1 MKKIIKVFLSFI
13 IVLLM
18 LFLTIS
24 FNLNK
29 VIVDGVIKEI
39 IITKISAKKV
49 NNPNISEEVIN
60 TLPLPDYLKNSEDI
74 NKLLEDQRVQEI
86 INKYIDITLDNLTS
100 EEIKNIDIES
110 DIINYIN
117 ENKELIKEITGKEV
131 TPEMIEDTK
140 KVIEESNLNETI
152 EDTIESTKESISTEE
167 KIVLKGYKEIISTKT
182 RIIVIGLIAL
192 CLLLIAIIEK
202 SFYKWIKTGSICTII
217 SGILVLL
224 MGFILKIIV
233 TSILPLPSF
242 NVSYLYKS
250 GLIQLIIGIVIL
262 IIYIVLNKVLVKKGE

>member
-74 NKLLEDQRVQEI
+74 NKLLEDERVQEI

-131 TPEMIEDTK
+131 TNEMIEDTK

-152 EDTIESTKESISTEE
+152 EETIVSTKESISTEE

-182 RIIVIGLIAL
+182 RIIIISLILL
-192 CLLLIAIIEK
+192 CLLLIALIDK

-250 GLIQLIIGIVIL
+250 GLIQLIIGSIIL
-262 IIYIVLNKVLVKKGE
+262 IIYIILNKVLVKKGE

>member
-39 IITKISAKKV
+39 IITKVIPKKV

-192 CLLLIAIIEK
+192 CLLLIALIDK

-224 MGFILKIIV
+224 MGFILKLIV

-242 NVSYLYKS
+242 NVSYLYNS

-262 IIYIVLNKVLVKKGE
+262 IIYIILNKVLVKKGE

>member
-49 NNPNISEEVIN
+49 NNPNISEDVIN
-60 TLPLPDYLKNSEDI
+60 TLPLPDYLKDSEDI
-74 NKLLEDQRVQEI
+74 NKLLEDERVQEI

-140 KVIEESNLNETI
+140 KLIEESNLNETI
-152 EDTIESTKESISTEE
+152 EETIVSTKESISTEE

-182 RIIVIGLIAL
+182 RIITISLILL
-192 CLLLIAIIEK
+192 CLLLIALIDK

-250 GLIQLIIGIVIL
+250 GLIQLIIGSIIL
-262 IIYIVLNKVLVKKGE
+262 IIYIVLNKILVKKGE

>member
-39 IITKISAKKV
+39 IITKVIPKKV
-49 NNPNISEEVIN
+49 NNPNVSEDIIN
-60 TLPLPDYLKNSEDI
+60 TLPLPDYLKDSEDI
-74 NKLLEDQRVQEI
+74 NKLLEDERVQEI

-100 EEIKNIDIES
+100 EDIKNIDIES

-140 KVIEESNLNETI
+140 KVIEESNLNEAI

-192 CLLLIAIIEK
+192 CLLLIALIDK
-202 SFYKWIKTGSICTII
+202 SYYKWIKTGSICTII

-224 MGFILKIIV
+224 MGFILKLIV

>member
-74 NKLLEDQRVQEI
+74 NKLLEDERVQEI

-117 ENKELIKEITGKEV
+117 EFCYWIYCFYFNRFT
-131 TPEMIEDTK
+131 
-140 KVIEESNLNETI
+140 S
-152 EDTIESTKESISTEE
+152 
-167 KIVLKGYKEIISTKT
+167 
-182 RIIVIGLIAL
+182 RI
-192 CLLLIAIIEK
+192 
-202 SFYKWIKTGSICTII
+202 
-217 SGILVLL
+217 
-224 MGFILKIIV
+224 
-233 TSILPLPSF
+233 
-242 NVSYLYKS
+242 
-250 GLIQLIIGIVIL
+250 
-262 IIYIVLNKVLVKKGE
+262 

>member
-39 IITKISAKKV
+39 IITKVIPKKV
-49 NNPNISEEVIN
+49 NNPNISEDIIN

-192 CLLLIAIIEK
+192 CLLLIAIIDK

-224 MGFILKIIV
+224 MGFILKLIV

>member
-1 MKKIIKVFLSFI
+1 MKKIIKVFLSFV

-39 IITKISAKKV
+39 IITKVIPKKV
-49 NNPNISEEVIN
+49 NNPNVSEDIIN
-60 TLPLPDYLKNSEDI
+60 TLPLPDYLKDSEDI
-74 NKLLEDQRVQEI
+74 NKLLEDERVQEI

-140 KVIEESNLNETI
+140 KVIEESNLNEAI
-152 EDTIESTKESISTEE
+152 EETIESTKESISTEE

-192 CLLLIAIIEK
+192 CLLLIAIIDK

-224 MGFILKIIV
+224 MGFILKLIV

>member
-60 TLPLPDYLKNSEDI
+60 TLPLPDYLKDSEDI
-74 NKLLEDQRVQEI
+74 NKLLEDERVQEI

-131 TPEMIEDTK
+131 TNEMIEDTK

-152 EDTIESTKESISTEE
+152 EETIVSTKESISTEE
-167 KIVLKGYKEIISTKT
+167 KIVLKGYREIISTKT
-182 RIIVIGLIAL
+182 RIITISLILL
-192 CLLLIAIIEK
+192 CLLLIALIDK

-250 GLIQLIIGIVIL
+250 GLIQLIIGSIIL
-262 IIYIVLNKVLVKKGE
+262 IIYIILNKVLVKKGE

>member
-49 NNPNISEEVIN
+49 NNPNISEDVIN
-60 TLPLPDYLKNSEDI
+60 TLPLPDYLKDSEDI
-74 NKLLEDQRVQEI
+74 NKLLEDERVQEI

-140 KVIEESNLNETI
+140 KLIEESNLNETI
-152 EDTIESTKESISTEE
+152 EETIVSTKESISTEE

-182 RIIVIGLIAL
+182 RIITISLILL
-192 CLLLIAIIEK
+192 CLLLIALIDK
-202 SFYKWIKTGSICTII
+202 SFYKWIKIGSICTII

-250 GLIQLIIGIVIL
+250 GLIQLIIGSIIL
-262 IIYIVLNKVLVKKGE
+262 IIYIVLNKILVKKGE

>member
-1 MKKIIKVFLSFI
+1 MKKIIKVFLSFV

-39 IITKISAKKV
+39 IITKVIPKKV
-49 NNPNISEEVIN
+49 NNPNVSEDIIN
-60 TLPLPDYLKNSEDI
+60 TLPLPDYLKDSEDI
-74 NKLLEDQRVQEI
+74 NKLLEDERVQEI

-192 CLLLIAIIEK
+192 CLLLIAIIDK

-224 MGFILKIIV
+224 MGFILKLIV

-242 NVSYLYKS
+242 NVSYLYNS
-250 GLIQLIIGIVIL
+250 GLIQLIIGSIIL
-262 IIYIVLNKVLVKKGE
+262 IIYIILNKILIKKGE

>member
-39 IITKISAKKV
+39 IITKVIPKKV
-49 NNPNISEEVIN
+49 NNPNISEDIIN

-140 KVIEESNLNETI
+140 KVIEESNLNEAI
-152 EDTIESTKESISTEE
+152 EETIESTKESISTEE

-224 MGFILKIIV
+224 MGFILKLIV

>member
-1 MKKIIKVFLSFI
+1 MKKIIKVFLSFV
-13 IVLLM
+13 IVLLI

-39 IITKISAKKV
+39 IITKVIPKKV

-74 NKLLEDQRVQEI
+74 NKLLEEQRVQEI

-140 KVIEESNLNETI
+140 KVIEESNLNEAV
-152 EDTIESTKESISTEE
+152 EDTIESTKKSISTEE

-192 CLLLIAIIEK
+192 CLLLIAIIDK

-224 MGFILKIIV
+224 MGFILKLIV

>member
-29 VIVDGVIKEI
+29 VIVDRVIKEI

-167 KIVLKGYKEIISTKT
+167 KIVLKGYKKIISTKT

>member
-29 VIVDGVIKEI
+29 VIVDGVIKEL

-152 EDTIESTKESISTEE
+152 EETIVSTKESISTEE

-182 RIIVIGLIAL
+182 RIITISLIAL
-192 CLLLIAIIEK
+192 CLLLIALIDK

-224 MGFILKIIV
+224 MGFILKLIV

>member
-74 NKLLEDQRVQEI
+74 NKLLEEQRVQEI

-140 KVIEESNLNETI
+140 KVIEESNLNEAI

-224 MGFILKIIV
+224 MGFILKLIV

-250 GLIQLIIGIVIL
+250 GLIQLIIGSIIL
-262 IIYIVLNKVLVKKGE
+262 IIYIILNKILVKKGE

>member
-1 MKKIIKVFLSFI
+1 MKKIIKVFLSFV
-13 IVLLM
+13 IVLLI

-39 IITKISAKKV
+39 IITKVIPKKV

-74 NKLLEDQRVQEI
+74 NKLLEEQRVQEI

-140 KVIEESNLNETI
+140 KVIEESNLNEAI

-192 CLLLIAIIEK
+192 CLLLIAIIDK

-224 MGFILKIIV
+224 MGFILKLIV

>member
-60 TLPLPDYLKNSEDI
+60 TLPLPDYLKDSEDI
-74 NKLLEDQRVQEI
+74 NKLLEDERVQEI

-140 KVIEESNLNETI
+140 KVIEESNLNEAI

-192 CLLLIAIIEK
+192 CLLLIAIIDK

-224 MGFILKIIV
+224 MGFILKLIV

>member
-39 IITKISAKKV
+39 IITKVIPKKV

-140 KVIEESNLNETI
+140 KVIEESNLNEAV

-224 MGFILKIIV
+224 MGFILKLIV

-250 GLIQLIIGIVIL
+250 GLIQLITGIVIL
-262 IIYIVLNKVLVKKGE
+262 IIYINLNKVLVKKGE

>member
-140 KVIEESNLNETI
+140 KVIEESNLNEAI

-192 CLLLIAIIEK
+192 CLLLIAIIDK

>member
-60 TLPLPDYLKNSEDI
+60 TLPLPDYLKDSEDI
-74 NKLLEDQRVQEI
+74 NKLLEDERVQEI
-86 INKYIDITLDNLTS
+86 INKYIDITLDNLTT

-152 EDTIESTKESISTEE
+152 EEKIVSTKESISTEE

-182 RIIVIGLIAL
+182 RIITISLIAL
-192 CLLLIAIIEK
+192 CLLLIALIDK

-233 TSILPLPSF
+233 TSILPFPSF

-250 GLIQLIIGIVIL
+250 GLIQLIIGSIIL
-262 IIYIVLNKVLVKKGE
+262 IIYIILNKILVKKGE

>member
-39 IITKISAKKV
+39 IITKVIPKKV

-182 RIIVIGLIAL
+182 RIITISLIAL
-192 CLLLIAIIEK
+192 CLLLIALIDK

-224 MGFILKIIV
+224 MGFILKLIV

>member
-39 IITKISAKKV
+39 IITKVIPKKV

-140 KVIEESNLNETI
+140 KVIEESNLNEAI
-152 EDTIESTKESISTEE
+152 EETIESTKESISTEE

-192 CLLLIAIIEK
+192 CLLLIAIIDK

-224 MGFILKIIV
+224 MGFILKLIV

>member
-140 KVIEESNLNETI
+140 KVIEESNLNEAI

-192 CLLLIAIIEK
+192 CLLLIAIIDK

-224 MGFILKIIV
+224 MGFILKLIV

>member
-49 NNPNISEEVIN
+49 NNPNISEDVIN

-74 NKLLEDQRVQEI
+74 KKLLEDERVQEI

-110 DIINYIN
+110 DIINYIS

-152 EDTIESTKESISTEE
+152 EETIVSTKESISKEE

-182 RIIVIGLIAL
+182 RIITISLILL
-192 CLLLIAIIEK
+192 CLLLIALIDK

-250 GLIQLIIGIVIL
+250 GLIQLIIGSIIL
-262 IIYIVLNKVLVKKGE
+262 IIYIILNKTFIKKGE

>member
-29 VIVDGVIKEI
+29 IIVDGVIKEI

-74 NKLLEDQRVQEI
+74 NKLLEDERVQEI

-152 EDTIESTKESISTEE
+152 EETIVSTKESISTEE

-182 RIIVIGLIAL
+182 RIITISLIAL
-192 CLLLIAIIEK
+192 CLLLIALIDK

-250 GLIQLIIGIVIL
+250 GLIQLIIGSIIL
-262 IIYIVLNKVLVKKGE
+262 IIYIILNKILVKKGE

>member
-1 MKKIIKVFLSFI
+1 MKKIIKVFLSFV

-39 IITKISAKKV
+39 IITKVIPKKV
-49 NNPNISEEVIN
+49 NNPNVSEDIIN
-60 TLPLPDYLKNSEDI
+60 TLPLPDYLKDSEDI
-74 NKLLEDQRVQEI
+74 NKLLEDERVQEI

-140 KVIEESNLNETI
+140 KVIEESNLNEAI

-192 CLLLIAIIEK
+192 CLLLIAIIDK

-224 MGFILKIIV
+224 MGFILKLIV

-262 IIYIVLNKVLVKKGE
+262 IIYIILNKVLVKKGE

>member
-1 MKKIIKVFLSFI
+1 MKKIIKVFFSFI

-74 NKLLEDQRVQEI
+74 NKLLEDERVQEI

-152 EDTIESTKESISTEE
+152 EETIVSTKESISTEE

-182 RIIVIGLIAL
+182 RIITISLIVL
-192 CLLLIAIIEK
+192 CLLLIALIDK

-224 MGFILKIIV
+224 MSFITKLLV

-250 GLIQLIIGIVIL
+250 GLIQLIIGTIIL
-262 IIYIVLNKVLVKKGE
+262 IIYIILNKILVKKGE

>member
-74 NKLLEDQRVQEI
+74 NKLLEDERVQEI

-152 EDTIESTKESISTEE
+152 EETIVSTKESISTEE

-182 RIIVIGLIAL
+182 RIITISLIAL
-192 CLLLIAIIEK
+192 CLLLIALIDK

-224 MGFILKIIV
+224 MSFIAKLLV

-250 GLIQLIIGIVIL
+250 GLIQLIIGSIIL
-262 IIYIVLNKVLVKKGE
+262 IIYIVLNKILIKKGE

>member
-152 EDTIESTKESISTEE
+152 EETIVSTKESISTEE

-182 RIIVIGLIAL
+182 RIITISLIAL
-192 CLLLIAIIEK
+192 CLLLIALIDK

-224 MGFILKIIV
+224 MSFIAKLLV

-250 GLIQLIIGIVIL
+250 GLIQLITGIVIL
-262 IIYIVLNKVLVKKGE
+262 IIYINLNKVLVKKGE

>member
-49 NNPNISEEVIN
+49 NNPNISEDVIN
-60 TLPLPDYLKNSEDI
+60 TLPLPDYLKDSEDI
-74 NKLLEDQRVQEI
+74 NKLLEDERVQEI

-152 EDTIESTKESISTEE
+152 EETIVSTKESISTEE

-182 RIIVIGLIAL
+182 RIITISLILL
-192 CLLLIAIIEK
+192 CLLLIALIDK

-250 GLIQLIIGIVIL
+250 GLIQLIIGSIIL
-262 IIYIVLNKVLVKKGE
+262 IIYIILNKILIKKGE

>member
-140 KVIEESNLNETI
+140 KVIEESKLNETI
-152 EDTIESTKESISTEE
+152 EETIVSTKESISTEE

-182 RIIVIGLIAL
+182 RIITISLIAL
-192 CLLLIAIIEK
+192 CLLLIALIDK

-250 GLIQLIIGIVIL
+250 GLIQLIIGSIIL
-262 IIYIVLNKVLVKKGE
+262 IIYIILNKILVKKGE

>member
-1 MKKIIKVFLSFI
+1 MKKIIKVFLSFV

-39 IITKISAKKV
+39 IITKVIPKKV
-49 NNPNISEEVIN
+49 NNPNVSEDIIN
-60 TLPLPDYLKNSEDI
+60 TLPLPDYLKDSEDI
-74 NKLLEDQRVQEI
+74 NKLLEDERVQEI

-140 KVIEESNLNETI
+140 KVIEESNLNEAI
-152 EDTIESTKESISTEE
+152 EETIESTKESISTEE

-224 MGFILKIIV
+224 MGFILKLIV

>member
-86 INKYIDITLDNLTS
+86 INKYIDITLDNITS

-140 KVIEESNLNETI
+140 KVIEESNLNEAI
-152 EDTIESTKESISTEE
+152 EETIESTKESISTEE

-192 CLLLIAIIEK
+192 CLLLIAIIDK

-224 MGFILKIIV
+224 MGFILKLIV